1 MSGNE
6 KISELDKV
14 LTQFNVFGRYHCLF
28 MFWSFLAL
36 ASNAVFCSNFVFS
49 AEEVSY
55 RCKDEGFGNDTCT
68 NMANSTAEC
77 SEWTYEDPNSF
88 VAEVSTIL
96 SVCKDEGFGNDTCT
110 NMANSTAECSEWTYE
125 DPNSFVAEI
134 GLACQDWKRTLVGTM
149 HSFGY
154 MVGLLL
160 VGPMSDRLGRK
171 LSIVITGMLG
181 GVFGVARSFTSNY
194 WLFIALEFLE
204 GAIGDSCSPMF
215 ILTIEIVSSRNRL
228 LFYILCSFGYP
239 FGGVLV
245 SLSAWKF
252 TYWRT
257 FLRVIYMPALLF
269 FAYLFLIDESPR
281 WLLIKGKKDKA
292 IKIIEKAAEKNKIK
306 IDKTLLEKMECEKE
320 KSVNFFRLLKM
331 TFGSK
336 IILKRFLIC
345 LVWWTTSTFV
355 AYGLSINSV
364 SLKGNKYV
372 NYALT
377 SLMDVPANFIILLS
391 QNYFKRKAPLI
402 TSFLVG
408 AFLCLAHPFL
418 PANLSWLSLIM
429 YMASKLMSSFYFTI
443 TYMFTSELFPT
454 YTRNSMHALCSS
466 LGRIGSIIA
475 PQTPLL
481 MHYWSGLPSLVFGS
495 VSLIAGLI
503 TFLVP
508 DTADNSLPDTV
519 KQAEE
524 IGKKGDLQKPA
535 LDFVIDK
542 DKDCSRL

>member
-88 VAEVSTIL
+88 VAE
-96 SVCKDEGFGNDTCT
+96 F
-110 NMANSTAECSEWTYE
+110 
-125 DPNSFVAEI
+125 

-331 TFGSK
+331 TFESK

-364 SLKGNKYV
+364 SLRGNKYV

-524 IGKKGDLQKPA
+524 IGKKGDLKKPA
-535 LDFVIDK
+535 PDFVIDK